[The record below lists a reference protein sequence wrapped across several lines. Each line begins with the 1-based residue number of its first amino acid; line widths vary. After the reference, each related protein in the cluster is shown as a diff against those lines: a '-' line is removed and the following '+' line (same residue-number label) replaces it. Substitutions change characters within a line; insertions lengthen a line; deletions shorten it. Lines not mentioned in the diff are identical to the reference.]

1 MPLNRRACMAAVI
14 AITAFQG
21 PAVLAQQAAYPA
33 KPVRVLVPYA
43 AGGGTDQYARM
54 VSQELAGDW
63 KQPVVVEN
71 KLGAAGV
78 VALQAML
85 AAPADGHTLTV
96 IASSVAVNSLIN
108 PGQPYKDSDIA
119 PVVNL
124 VSSPNVLYVGA
135 NAPYR
140 SVADLIDDARRNP
153 GKISYGTTGNGTIQ
167 HIIGEK
173 LRMQEKLDIQA
184 VPYKGATLVINDVMG
199 GQIPMAFATVAEIQ
213 TFVKAGKLKALAVMD
228 KTRSPMLPD
237 VPTMEESGFANLES
251 KLWWGIVAP
260 RSTPAHIIAAINR
273 DVNEVLRNPAIR
285 KRIEESGGTVEGG
298 TSQSFEGQIAAY
310 RRQFGP
316 VIKAAGITNN

>member
-1 MPLNRRACMAAVI
+1 MKFNRRELLATLLSLASL
-14 AITAFQG
+14 QG
-21 PAVLAQQAAYPA
+21 TVTLAQQTNFPT

-54 VSQELAGDW
+54 VSQELSGLW
-63 KQPVVVEN
+63 KHPVVVEN

-78 VALQAML
+78 VALQSML
-85 AAPADGHTLTV
+85 SAPADGHTVTV

-108 PGQPYKDSDIA
+108 PSQPYKDSDIV

-135 NAPYR
+135 NSGYR
-140 SVADLIDDARRNP
+140 TVSDLIEDARRNP
-153 GKISYGTTGNGTIQ
+153 GKLSYGTTGNGTIQ

-184 VPYKGATLVINDVMG
+184 IPYKGAALVINDVMA

-228 KTRSPMLPD
+228 KVRSPMLPD
-237 VPTMEESGFANLES
+237 VPTMEESGLANLES

-260 RSTPAHIIAAINR
+260 RTTPAHIIAAINR
-273 DVNEVLRNPAIR
+273 DVNAVLRNPAIR

-298 TSQSFEGQIAAY
+298 TAQNFENQISAY

-316 VIKAAGITNN
+316 VIKAANITNN

>member
-1 MPLNRRACMAAVI
+1 MKPVFRTLLATCLSVAALQLPTVW
-14 AITAFQG
+14 
-21 PAVLAQQAAYPA
+21 AQQNAYPS

-54 VSQELAGDW
+54 VSQELAGLW
-63 KQPVVVEN
+63 RQPVVVEN

-78 VALQAML
+78 VALQSML
-85 AAPADGHTLTV
+85 TAPADGHTITV

-108 PGQPYKDSDIA
+108 PSQPYKDSDIV

-135 NAPYR
+135 GSEYR
-140 SVADLIDDARRNP
+140 TVADLIDDARRKP
-153 GKISYGTTGNGTIQ
+153 GKLSYGTTGNGTIQ

-184 VPYKGATLVINDVMG
+184 IPYKGAALVINDVMA

-213 TFVKAGKLKALAVMD
+213 TFVKAGKLRALAVMD
-228 KTRSPMLPD
+228 KTRSPLLPD
-237 VPTMEESGFANLES
+237 VPTMEESGLSNLES

-260 RSTPAHIIAAINR
+260 RNTPSQVIAAINR
-273 DVNEVLRNPAIR
+273 DVNVVLRNPAIR

-298 TSQSFEGQIAAY
+298 TTQSFENQIATY
-310 RRQFGP
+310 RHQFGP

>member
-1 MPLNRRACMAAVI
+1 MKLQRRALLSTLVSLACL
-14 AITAFQG
+14 QG
-21 PAVLAQQAAYPA
+21 PAALAQQAAYPT

-54 VSQELAGDW
+54 VSQELAGAW

-78 VALQAML
+78 VALQSML

-124 VSSPNVLYVGA
+124 VSSPNVLYVA
-135 NAPYR
+135 ATAPYR
-140 SVADLIDDARRNP
+140 TVGDLIDDARRNP

-173 LRMQEKLDIQA
+173 LRMQEKLEIQA
-184 VPYKGATLVINDVMG
+184 IPYKGASLVINDVMG

-228 KTRSPMLPD
+228 KSRSPMLPD
-237 VPTMEESGFANLES
+237 VPTMEESGLANLES

-260 RSTPAHIIAAINR
+260 RTTPAHVITAINR
-273 DVNEVLRNPAIR
+273 DVNAVLRDPAIR

-298 TSQSFEGQIAAY
+298 TAQAFENQIAAY